1 MAFNDAL
8 FQLGMDLTRSSPAQE
23 EDFAVVACVERA
35 VSGNESSEPL
45 SLKTVAIDLVGAG
58 EIGTVRAVQ
67 RAVGRALAFSRLSVT
82 GAELKRQAKTG
93 CVSGTVSFTGG
104 RISVEAWPGTGY
116 VALDVQGVMRPEI
129 ALTAFADAFDAR
141 EAVVK
146 KKRFANDG
154 ARFKKPLAEIR
165 GTRGTAARKAA

>member
-23 EDFAVVACVERA
+23 EDYAVVSRDDRVEY
-35 VSGNESSEPL
+35 GNEISETV
-45 SLKTVAIDLVGAG
+45 SLKTVAIDLTGAG

-67 RAVGRALAFSRLSVT
+67 RAVARALGFSRLTVT
-82 GAELKRQAKTG
+82 GSDLKRQPKTG
-93 CVSGTVSFTGG
+93 AIVGTVSFTGG
-104 RISVEAWPGTGY
+104 RIAVESWPSTGY
-116 VALDVQGVMRPEI
+116 VALDIQGVLRPEM

-146 KKRFANDG
+146 KLRLPSDG
-154 ARFKKPLAEIR
+154 ARFKKPLA
-165 GTRGTAARKAA
+165 TVRGTAARKAA

>member
-23 EDFAVVACVERA
+23 EDFAVVARVDRA
-35 VSGNESSEPL
+35 DCGNESSELLPM
-45 SLKTVAIDLVGAG
+45 KTVAIDLMRAG
-58 EIGTVRAVQ
+58 EIGTVRAVE

-82 GAELKRQAKTG
+82 GSALKRQPKTG
-93 CVSGTVSFTGG
+93 AVTGTVSFTGG
-104 RISVEAWPGTGY
+104 RVTIEAWPATGY
-116 VALDVQGVMRPEI
+116 VAIDIQGVLRPEM

-146 KKRFANDG
+146 KLRLPSDG
-154 ARFKKPLAEIR
+154 ARFKKPVAASR
-165 GTRGTAARKAA
+165 TAARKAA

>member
-23 EDFAVVACVERA
+23 EDIAVVARVDRA
-35 VSGNESSEPL
+35 DCRNESSIPV
-45 SLKTVAIDLVGAG
+45 SLKTVAIDLTGAG

-67 RAVGRALAFSRLSVT
+67 RAVGRALAFSRLTVT
-82 GAELKRQAKTG
+82 GSDLKRQPKTG
-93 CVSGTVSFTGG
+93 AITGTVSFTGG
-104 RISVEAWPGTGY
+104 RIAVEAWPSTGY
-116 VALDVQGVMRPEI
+116 VALDIQGVLRPEM

-146 KKRFANDG
+146 KMRLPSDG
-154 ARFKKPLAEIR
+154 ARFKKPAASVR
-165 GTRGTAARKAA
+165 GAAPRKAA

>member
-23 EDFAVVACVERA
+23 EEFAVVARDER
-35 VSGNESSEPL
+35 VDCGNESSNTL
-45 SLKTVAIDLVGAG
+45 SLKTVAVDLMDAG

-82 GAELKRQAKTG
+82 GADLKRQPKTG
-93 CVSGTVSFTGG
+93 AVTGTVSFTGG
-104 RISVEAWPGTGY
+104 RVAVEAWPSTGY
-116 VALDVQGVMRPEI
+116 VALDIQGVLRPEI

-146 KKRFANDG
+146 KKRLANDG
-154 ARFKKPLAEIR
+154 ARFKKPVAAVR
-165 GTRGTAARKAA
+165 GSAARKAA